1 MSLGKETACTEA
13 CPSRLPVRGDA
24 AAESILGSK
33 LGGVMQRSPNV
44 LHLCFPAF
52 EQDKSLLLPLKP
64 LGSA

>member
-1 MSLGKETACTEA
+1 MSLGKETVRTEA

-24 AAESILGSK
+24 AAESILGSE

-44 LHLCFPAF
+44 PHLCFPAF